1 MAVAGSLFDPPAG
14 PVLAEA
20 GGWITGTLFG
30 DLAASLCVIAV
41 AFVGILLMMGRLA
54 VRDGLRVVLG
64 CFVLLGAPII
74 ATGLRDAARG
84 AVTVS
89 PTTQPLPLYAEELPP
104 AD

>member
-1 MAVAGSLFDPPAG
+1 MTVAGSLFDPPAG

-74 ATGLRDAARG
+74 ATGLRDSAREV
-84 AVTVS
+84 APVAQTS
-89 PTTQPLPLYAEELPP
+89 APAEIYPELAPP
-104 AD
+104 D